1 MRQLYEGFKKTV
13 VAAGICICCL
23 GLTACGKKEAQQA
36 VEQETVQMQEN
47 ETVGK
52 QAADGADDLKNA
64 EADKETENR
73 GTEHDADT
81 QSSTDAASE
90 VNEKDA
96 AAEQKSMEN
105 GDYILARPSQNG
117 ALSVKG
123 TQLVDEKGQAVQ
135 LRGISTHG
143 IAWFPDFVNQDAV
156 MQLSKD
162 WGANL
167 FRIAMYTDE
176 NGGYCTDGDK
186 EKLKALVTD
195 GVEYAKQADMY
206 VIVDWHILHDSNPL
220 THKAEALQF
229 FKEMTEKL
237 KGEKHVLYEICNEPN
252 SGCSWEDIKTYANE
266 VIPVIRENAP
276 EAVILV
282 GTPTWS
288 QEIEKPQNDPITG
301 YDNIM
306 YTLHFYAATHKEDLR
321 SKMVSAVEAGTP
333 VFVSEYGLCDASGNG
348 GNDLGQAQS
357 WIDTMDQHG
366 ISYAVWSFCN
376 KEETSALIASS
387 CRKTSGFTREDLSES
402 GKCIMDM
409 LHTVKTEDGSTQ
421 TVVDSKDKTQN
432 QNNGSGVSER
442 TEADETEGK
451 TGTDVSEKRL
461 NSGNLSV
468 DAKLTGSWESEGR
481 TFYQYQLT
489 ITNNGEAD
497 VSSWEISLQ
506 FSDTITL
513 SDGWNGEYQADG
525 STLTIHSLDY
535 NSEIEKGASTAD
547 VGFIVSAAGTLEIE

>member
-1 MRQLYEGFKKTV
+1 MRQLYEKFKKTV

-73 GTEHDADT
+73 GTEHDADA

-96 AAEQKSMEN
+96 AAEQKSMKN

-143 IAWFPDFVNQDAV
+143 IAWFPDFVNRDAV
-156 MQLSKD
+156 MQLSTD

-186 EKLKALVTD
+186 EKLKELVTD

-288 QEIEKPQNDPITG
+288 QEIDKPQNDPISG

-321 SKMVSAVEAGTP
+321 NKMVNAVEAGTP

-387 CRKTSGFTREDLSES
+387 CRKTSDFTREDLSES
-402 GKCIMDM
+402 GKWIYDM

-497 VSSWEISLQ
+497 VSSWEISLT
-506 FSDTITL
+506 FSGDIQL
-513 SDGWNGEYQADG
+513 SDGWNGEYQVNG
-525 STLTIHSLDY
+525 KKLTISSKEY
-535 NSEIEKGASTAD
+535 NGEIKKGASAAD

>member
-402 GKCIMDM
+402 GKWIMDM
-409 LHTVKTEDGSTQ
+409 LHTVKKEDGSTQ

-432 QNNGSGVSER
+432 QNKGSGVSER

>member
-156 MQLSKD
+156 TQLSKD

-321 SKMVSAVEAGTP
+321 SKMVNAVEAGTP

-387 CRKTSGFTREDLSES
+387 CRKTSDFTREDLSES
-402 GKCIMDM
+402 GKWIYDM
-409 LHTVKTEDGSTQ
+409 LHAKGDIGDSKTFAQRRQNQTQESKTGTAETANATDQHENAATQ
-421 TVVDSKDKTQN
+421 TVK
-432 QNNGSGVSER
+432 SGDL
-442 TEADETEGK
+442 T
-451 TGTDVSEKRL
+451 
-461 NSGNLSV
+461 V
-468 DAKLTGSWESEGR
+468 DAQVTGSWESEGK

-489 ITNNGEAD
+489 ITNNGTEAT
-497 VSSWEISLQ
+497 SSWEVSLT

-525 STLTIHSLDY
+525 KKLEIRSKDY
-535 NSEIEKGASTAD
+535 NGEIKAGEAAKD
-547 VGFIVSAAGTLEIE
+547 VGFIISASGQLTVQ

>member
-1 MRQLYEGFKKTV
+1 
-13 VAAGICICCL
+13 
-23 GLTACGKKEAQQA
+23 
-36 VEQETVQMQEN
+36 
-47 ETVGK
+47 
-52 QAADGADDLKNA
+52 
-64 EADKETENR
+64 
-73 GTEHDADT
+73 
-81 QSSTDAASE
+81 
-90 VNEKDA
+90 
-96 AAEQKSMEN
+96 
-105 GDYILARPSQNG
+105 
-117 ALSVKG
+117 
-123 TQLVDEKGQAVQ
+123 
-135 LRGISTHG
+135 
-143 IAWFPDFVNQDAV
+143 
-156 MQLSKD
+156 
-162 WGANL
+162 
-167 FRIAMYTDE
+167 
-176 NGGYCTDGDK
+176 
-186 EKLKALVTD
+186 
-195 GVEYAKQADMY
+195 MY

-321 SKMVSAVEAGTP
+321 SKMVNAVEAGTP

-387 CRKTSGFTREDLSES
+387 CRKTSDFTREDLSES
-402 GKCIMDM
+402 GKWIMDM

-432 QNNGSGVSER
+432 QNKGSGVSER

>member
-1 MRQLYEGFKKTV
+1 MSQMKEKMKSHIGKIFMAAAFIVIVVGLTGAVLAEISGRNLAEKKSQSGIAASGAADVMGTV
-13 VAAGICICCL
+13 SDELTRTAEAAGI
-23 GLTACGKKEAQQA
+23 TPVKRH
-36 VEQETVQMQEN
+36 
-47 ETVGK
+47 
-52 QAADGADDLKNA
+52 GALHVSGTDLK
-64 EADKETENR
+64 DC
-73 GTEHDADT
+73 H
-81 QSSTDAASE
+81 
-90 VNEKDA
+90 
-96 AAEQKSMEN
+96 
-105 GDYILARPSQNG
+105 G
-117 ALSVKG
+117 AKFQLKG
-123 TQLVDEKGQAVQ
+123 V
-135 LRGISTHG
+135 STHG
-143 IAWFPDFVNQDAV
+143 IAWFPQYVNKDAF
-156 MQLSKD
+156 QTLRD
-162 WGANL
+162 NYGINTIRL
-167 FRIAMYTDE
+167 AMYTNKSE
-176 NGGYCTDGDK
+176 GYGPDAVNK
-186 EKLKALVTD
+186 VRE
-195 GVEYAKQADMY
+195 GVKYATELGMY
-206 VIVDWHILHDSNPL
+206 VIIDWHILNDGNPNQ
-220 THKAEALQF
+220 HKSEAKKF
-229 FKEMTEKL
+229 FTKMSK
-237 KGEKHVLYEICNEPN
+237 KYGGQKNVIYEICNEPN

-321 SKMVSAVEAGTP
+321 SKMVNAVEAGTP

-402 GKCIMDM
+402 GKWIMDM

>member
-73 GTEHDADT
+73 GTEHDPDT

-402 GKCIMDM
+402 GKWIYDM
-409 LHTVKTEDGSTQ
+409 LHAKGDIGDSKTFAQRRQNQTQESKTGTAETANATDQHENAATQ
-421 TVVDSKDKTQN
+421 TVK
-432 QNNGSGVSER
+432 SGDL
-442 TEADETEGK
+442 T
-451 TGTDVSEKRL
+451 
-461 NSGNLSV
+461 V
-468 DAKLTGSWESEGR
+468 DAQVTGSWESEGK

-489 ITNNGEAD
+489 ITNNGTEAT
-497 VSSWEISLQ
+497 SSWEVSLT

-525 STLTIHSLDY
+525 KKLEIRSKDY
-535 NSEIEKGASTAD
+535 NGEIKAGEAAKD
-547 VGFIVSAAGTLEIE
+547 VGFIISASGQLTVQ

>member
-156 MQLSKD
+156 TQLSKD

-288 QEIEKPQNDPITG
+288 QEIDKPQNDPITG

-321 SKMVSAVEAGTP
+321 NKMVNAVDAGTP

-357 WIDTMDQHG
+357 WIDTMDQKG

-387 CRKTSGFTREDLSES
+387 CQKTSDFTREDLSES
-402 GKCIMDM
+402 GKWIYDM

-535 NSEIEKGASTAD
+535 NSEIEKGASAAD